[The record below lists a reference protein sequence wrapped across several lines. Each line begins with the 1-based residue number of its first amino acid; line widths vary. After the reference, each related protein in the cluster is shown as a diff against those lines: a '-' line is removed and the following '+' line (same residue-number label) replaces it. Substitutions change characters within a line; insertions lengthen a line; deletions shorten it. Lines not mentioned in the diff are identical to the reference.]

1 MSARARKARGRRF
14 QNQVREMILD
24 HFPILEGSDVKTA
37 VMGEGGKD
45 IIFSASAERLIPFD
59 IECKNQE
66 ALSVW
71 SAFDQARKNT
81 SEGRV
86 PLLVFTRNHAPTYAM
101 LLLTDLLTL
110 INKAAM
116 DEIAPNE
123 ALAILT
129 KYVNDGGRNV
139 G

>member
-1 MSARARKARGRRF
+1 MSARARKAKGRRF

-24 HFPILEGSDVKTA
+24 YFPILEGSDVKTA
-37 VMGEGGKD
+37 VMGEGGRD

-71 SAFDQARKNT
+71 SAFEQAQKNT
-81 SEGRV
+81 SAGRV
-86 PLLVFTRNHAPTYAM
+86 PLLVFTRNRAPTYAM
-101 LLLTDLLTL
+101 LLLTDLLAL
-110 INKAAM
+110 LNKAAM
-116 DEIAPNE
+116 DEITPSE
-123 ALAILT
+123 AIAILT
-129 KYVNDGGRNV
+129 KYINDGGRNA